1 MSSRLVSVVTPC
13 YNAGSFIHRLLD
25 SILDQDYLYLEMYIV
40 DDGSTDNTKSVVDEY
55 VLKFVDKG
63 YSLTYIYQE
72 NSGQSVAINKAL
84 KLVRGDYLVWPDS
97 DDFYASSNA
106 ISKMVSILDKSEDSV
121 SMVRC
126 LPVYLNEGSLTLHH
140 KTANEVEIYNE
151 YLFED
156 CLFGKKRYWFVPG
169 NYMAKMVVLDE
180 CIKER
185 DIYTEKNA
193 GQNWQLML
201 PLLYSHR
208 CITIGEYLYSVVVRK
223 ASHSRGQY
231 KSFEEEEK
239 KFQAYENTLVN
250 TLQRISALPLI
261 EKERYIRNVS
271 IKYLWIYFDVSLKYH
286 HREQAKMVLQKLE
299 NKYKVR
305 IPLLKRID
313 CIFCQFSEYY
323 QWRKKVSLLLHKAVD

>member
-1 MSSRLVSVVTPC
+1 MSSRLVSVITPC

-126 LPVYLNEGSLTLHH
+126 LPVYLNENLIFHH
-140 KTANEVEIYNE
+140 KMESNENLHNE

-156 CLFGKKRYWFVPG
+156 CILGKCYFLSG
-169 NYMAKMVVLDE
+169 GYMVKMNVLDL
-180 CIKER
+180 CIKDRE
-185 DIYTEKNA
+185 IYVEKNA

-201 PLLYSHR
+201 PLLYQYR
-208 CITIGEYLYSVVVRK
+208 CITIEEYLYNVVIREI
-223 ASHSRGQY
+223 SHSRGQY
-231 KSFEEEEK
+231 KSFEEENR
-239 KFQAYENTLVN
+239 KFQAYESTLVN

-261 EKERYIRNVS
+261 EKELYIRNVS
-271 IKYLWIYFDVSLKYH
+271 IKYLWIYFDVSLKYC
-286 HREQAKMVLQKLE
+286 HREQAKMVLQKLK
-299 NKYKVR
+299 NKYKVK

-313 CIFCQFSEYY
+313 YIFCQFSEYY